1 MHPLPCGPS
10 SSSSVKPAEV
20 PDQGQVQ
27 SQCCVHS
34 PGRKGKAAMLWAG
47 SPGGAEPI
55 CKPGWQGHLE
65 PSCFSEPFSPGTRH
79 LCLRPCSALT
89 CRFCLFVLSV
99 IGSQSLGPSRWWH
112 TSSLAML
119 HRLPLHDWARAAP
132 LPDSTRLTQWQP
144 SFSSHSWIWWKK
156 WRGGLGGRAEHPA
169 PPPLIPRPSVDER
182 SPSLS
187 L

>member
-1 MHPLPCGPS
+1 MLCAFPGKKGESCHAVGWVPWEVLSPYASQDGRDIWSQVVFQSLSVQGLDSYCSVPAPPS
-10 SSSSVKPAEV
+10 
-20 PDQGQVQ
+20 
-27 SQCCVHS
+27 
-34 PGRKGKAAMLWAG
+34 
-47 SPGGAEPI
+47 
-55 CKPGWQGHLE
+55 
-65 PSCFSEPFSPGTRH
+65 
-79 LCLRPCSALT
+79 T

-119 HRLPLHDWARAAP
+119 HKLPLHDWARAAP